1 MKKEALAG
9 FGQPELILLAF
20 MLFFFSF
27 LGIIWWT
34 FHKGNKKKL
43 EAASR
48 IPLTD
53 QPVTGDMNNE

>member
-1 MKKEALAG
+1 MKKEALSL

-27 LGIIWWT
+27 LGILWWT
-34 FHKGNKKKL
+34 FHKSNKKKF

-53 QPVTGDMNNE
+53 QPVTGDLHNE